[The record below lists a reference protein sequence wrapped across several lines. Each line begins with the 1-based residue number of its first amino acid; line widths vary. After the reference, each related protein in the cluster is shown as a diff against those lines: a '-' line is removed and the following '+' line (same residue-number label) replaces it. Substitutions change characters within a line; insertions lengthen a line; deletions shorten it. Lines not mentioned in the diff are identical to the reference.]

1 MSYFACLGVK
11 VPPLATTLTGVSGRT
26 SVEFV
31 TGSKVM
37 INYARDHA
45 IKEAL
50 DYIALWQT
58 GMFARGHM
66 AEAFKAQQEKRGPRY
81 PDLAKVRKRL

>member
-1 MSYFACLGVK
+1 
-11 VPPLATTLTGVSGRT
+11 
-26 SVEFV
+26 
-31 TGSKVM
+31 M

-45 IKEAL
+45 TKDAL

-66 AEAFKAQQEKRGPRY
+66 AEAFTAQQQKRTPRY
-81 PDLAKVRKRL
+81 PDLAPLRKKL